1 MKGYCTKDISALRV
15 LCLLAIACIVAIA
28 TSGCKDRGVLSE
40 EKNDREVSLDE
51 IKASSDEVVALVR
64 SVVMEQGQKL
74 SEEEKKIILRSA
86 PKTAQY
92 KMAGTVGQYI
102 WSWKLPT
109 GRAVEASYVGDLKQI
124 DTERLAVLFLNK

>member
-28 TSGCKDRGVLSE
+28 TSGCKDREVLSE
-40 EKNDREVSLDE
+40 EKNDREVSLNEMD
-51 IKASSDEVVALVR
+51 ISSDNVVALVR
-64 SVVMEQGQKL
+64 SIVIEKGQEL
-74 SEEEKKIILRSA
+74 SEEEKKIILRSV